1 MSKTNKW
8 SLDIF
13 FKNKTQGHPTTQES
27 FFTLKFDCLKIK
39 AGHFHPSLESLR
51 IKNSKHLK
59 S

>member
-1 MSKTNKW
+1 MSKNEQMV
-8 SLDIF
+8 SRHF

-39 AGHFHPSLESLR
+39 PGHFHPSLESLR